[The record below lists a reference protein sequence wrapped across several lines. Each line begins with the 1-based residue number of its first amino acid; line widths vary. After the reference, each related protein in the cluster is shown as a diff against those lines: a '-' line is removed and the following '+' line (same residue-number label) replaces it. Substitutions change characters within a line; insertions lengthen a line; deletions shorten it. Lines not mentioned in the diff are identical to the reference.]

1 MAKIRKGND
10 SIIFSIMGYTIITL
24 FSVLCL
30 IPFIM
35 VISGSFTAEDAIMR
49 YGYSLIPRKFS
60 LEAYDFFIKS
70 PDAVLRAYAVTILR
84 TFAGTVLSL
93 FLMSMTAYVLQ
104 RKDFPYRNRFSMFFY
119 FTTLFSGGLVPTYI
133 LMIKYLRLKDTF
145 LALIIPLLFN
155 VFNMIIIRTYMSSL
169 PESISESAKIDGAGD
184 FRIFIGIILP
194 ISTPAI
200 ATIGLFS
207 ALAYWNDWMYA
218 MLYIQ
223 NDRLYPLQY
232 YLYKVLSQIEA
243 MKSLTRAN
251 INVRYTMPEESFKLA
266 MTVVAT
272 GPIVFLYPYMQKY
285 FIKGL
290 TIGAVKG

>member
-1 MAKIRKGND
+1 
-10 SIIFSIMGYTIITL
+10 
-24 FSVLCL
+24 
-30 IPFIM
+30 M

>member
-1 MAKIRKGND
+1 MSKIKKEND
-10 SIIFSIMGYTIITL
+10 SILFSILGYVLITS
-24 FSVLCL
+24 FSIACL

-35 VISGSFTAEDAIMR
+35 IISGSFTAEDAIMR
-49 YGYSLIPRKFS
+49 YGYSLIPKKFS
-60 LEAYDFFIKS
+60 LEAYGFLVKS
-70 PDAVLRAYAVTILR
+70 PEAIIRAYTVTIIR
-84 TFAGTVLSL
+84 TITGTILSL

-104 RKDFPYRNRFSMFFY
+104 RKDFPYRNKLSMFFY
-119 FTTLFSGGLVPTYI
+119 FTTLFNGGLVPTYI

-145 LALIIPLLFN
+145 VALILPLLFS

-218 MLYIQ
+218 MLYTQ
-223 NDRLYPLQY
+223 NDRLYPLQHG
-232 YLYKVLSQIEA
+232 Q
-243 MKSLTRAN
+243 T
-251 INVRYTMPEESFKLA
+251 
-266 MTVVAT
+266 
-272 GPIVFLYPYMQKY
+272 
-285 FIKGL
+285 
-290 TIGAVKG
+290 